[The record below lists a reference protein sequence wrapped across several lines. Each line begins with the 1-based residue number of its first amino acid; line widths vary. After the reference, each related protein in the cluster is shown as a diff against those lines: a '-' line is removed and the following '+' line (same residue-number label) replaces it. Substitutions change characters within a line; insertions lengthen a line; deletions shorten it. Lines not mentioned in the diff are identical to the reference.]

1 MTSVSKLHNLFT
13 ALFAD
18 MLIDFV
24 AVNPAYDPGDLT
36 RYDLEISFLI
46 FTWYFYRY
54 FPCASFFSPLG
65 KPADRAIYFACVNFF
80 LFYKLSKAISWS
92 TGPIFTIF
100 SPNGRYLCEC
110 WLSGPFFPILQGTLP
125 WQPILCTKKNT
136 NHARFLQFLHHMK
149 AFLV

>member
-46 FTWYFYRY
+46 FT
-54 FPCASFFSPLG
+54 
-65 KPADRAIYFACVNFF
+65 
-80 LFYKLSKAISWS
+80 
-92 TGPIFTIF
+92 
-100 SPNGRYLCEC
+100 
-110 WLSGPFFPILQGTLP
+110 
-125 WQPILCTKKNT
+125 
-136 NHARFLQFLHHMK
+136 
-149 AFLV
+149 